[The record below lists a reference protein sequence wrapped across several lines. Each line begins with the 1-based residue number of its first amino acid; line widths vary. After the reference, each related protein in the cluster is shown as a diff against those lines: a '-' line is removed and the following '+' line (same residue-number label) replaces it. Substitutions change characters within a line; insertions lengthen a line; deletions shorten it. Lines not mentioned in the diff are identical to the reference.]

1 MRNKTWKALVLFV
14 LANVIACSSKTV
26 QKQTVNET
34 IQEKNDSVLVKKT
47 ANLDIAH
54 EAFLRAL
61 MLEQR
66 EEHGMALEFLA
77 HASKADPENRYL
89 AFQVAMKVAE
99 MGDYKMAL
107 ALAEHAKNLKGPV
120 KKSQLSLLASMY
132 MQNRIVDSA
141 KVYFKKAIDLD
152 ERDYLIFMNT
162 VFFWT
167 R

>member
-1 MRNKTWKALVLFV
+1 MRNKTWKALVLFFV

-99 MGDYKMAL
+99 MG
-107 ALAEHAKNLKGPV
+107 E
-120 KKSQLSLLASMY
+120 
-132 MQNRIVDSA
+132 
-141 KVYFKKAIDLD
+141 
-152 ERDYLIFMNT
+152 
-162 VFFWT
+162 
-167 R
+167 